1 MNQDYLLRPP
11 EKPIRCD
18 YCGAEIQEDKVNH
31 IPTENRYV
39 TYTACPE
46 CAKEEIEKQKAE
58 LDAAFAQMED
68 E

>member
-1 MNQDYLLRPP
+1 MNQDYLLRPD
-11 EKPIRCD
+11 EKPITCD
-18 YCGAEIQEDKVNH
+18 YCGCEIPEHKVNH

-39 TYTACPE
+39 NYTACPE
-46 CAKEEIEKQKAE
+46 CAAEEIEKQKAE